1 MDRML
6 TLLLLSA
13 LASLSFSMPD
23 SLTASFK
30 DDSMKNR
37 IVKHYEREMT
47 INGSPEEVFAFMDD
61 IRNTGKHMTESSG
74 AMAGSKLKIEWLS
87 ENKTGLGT
95 KVQMDGEGY
104 RNENGFYR

>member
-1 MDRML
+1 ML

-47 INGSPEEVFAFMDD
+47 INGSPEEVFAFMDA
-61 IRNTGKHMTESSG
+61 IQQGKQDPIEFESIVRTT
-74 AMAGSKLKIEWLS
+74 KLSFKVIESLI
-87 ENKTGLGT
+87 TGLP
-95 KVQMDGEGY
+95 QPIE
-104 RNENGFYR
+104 